1 MQSSM
6 NIQEVQ
12 SKIDYYES
20 KANSIRVIQ
29 KSICHIILSIFTL
42 GILAIVRAC
51 ILANLESNIKN
62 LKNRINVDINSI
74 REANKEVIEALLK
87 LINHGAKHQQ
97 ELEVLFD
104 PITESLM
111 NIKRSYESKLITG
124 EGAAVELEKV
134 QKKIFSNIELI
145 HTKLPKEIHGRNK
158 GEFNK
163 VAQKL
168 ILTITN
174 VISRYKKEGN
184 NNTSRAK
191 THRIA
196 FNEKVEVLPFK
207 HMGAPGAILQ
217 DHSKAEESINFSGDT
232 RSHNERFQKSRH
244 AAFQFRLAEIQASEN
259 SGVNRSTVAVN
270 LKEVLLPPNE
280 GLKGILKGAKSTQ
293 PKRVHFE
300 PV

>member
-1 MQSSM
+1 MQISN
-6 NIQEVQ
+6 NIQEIQ
-12 SKIDYYES
+12 SKIGNYEI

-29 KSICHIILSIFTL
+29 KSPCHIILSIFTL

-51 ILANLESNIKN
+51 ILGDLECKIKN
-62 LKNRINVDINSI
+62 LKDRINVIKNQPGYVSGNIIVDIDSI
-74 REANKEVIEALLK
+74 RNANKQVIHALQK
-87 LINHGAKHQQ
+87 LINGDVKHQQ
-97 ELEVLFD
+97 LEGLFD

-111 NIKRSYESKLITG
+111 NIKRSYEAKSIT
-124 EGAAVELEKV
+124 EEQAAVELEGVKKV
-134 QKKIFSNIELI
+134 LFSNIELI

-158 GEFNK
+158 SEFNK

-174 VISRYKKEGN
+174 VISRYKKEWN

-217 DHSKAEESINFSGDT
+217 DHSKA
-232 RSHNERFQKSRH
+232 
-244 AAFQFRLAEIQASEN
+244 
-259 SGVNRSTVAVN
+259 
-270 LKEVLLPPNE
+270 KE
-280 GLKGILKGAKSTQ
+280 
-293 PKRVHFE
+293 RVHFE